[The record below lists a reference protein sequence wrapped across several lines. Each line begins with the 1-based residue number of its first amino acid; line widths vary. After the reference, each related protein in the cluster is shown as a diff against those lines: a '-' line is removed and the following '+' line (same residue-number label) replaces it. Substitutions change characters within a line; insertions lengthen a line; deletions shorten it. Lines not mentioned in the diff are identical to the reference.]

1 MTVKTFHGVRSS
13 ADGTFDGGPSDVAIV
28 GAPLDLG
35 AAERPG
41 ARFGP
46 DAIRTAP
53 YLSGQLH
60 HMAFGVP
67 VFGTL
72 AVVDA
77 GDSEVV
83 PGGYGESID
92 LLRAKTLKVAPNTR
106 CLVTLGG
113 DNSVVLAS
121 MEAVAQIHGPISLIH
136 FDAHTDT
143 WGDDFPGLTHAT
155 VLRRAIEQGIIRRG
169 HQIGIRGYGHSPAL
183 LKWGEENGLHCW
195 SMDDVN
201 TLGMPE
207 VIQSV
212 LQQTTG
218 PVYLT
223 IDIDVLDPAH
233 APGTG
238 TPEPGG
244 LTSREL
250 LSAVRAFTRNLDIV
264 GFDVVE
270 VSPPY
275 DHADI
280 TAVVANRCVHELLAA
295 KAHRLV
301 NQG

>member
-1 MTVKTFHGVRSS
+1 MKNTTFHAVRLS
-13 ADGTFDGGPSDVAIV
+13 ADGTFDNGPSDVAII
-28 GAPLDLG
+28 GAPIDMG
-35 AAERPG
+35 ATERPG

-53 YLSGQLH
+53 YLSGQVH
-60 HMAFGVP
+60 HMTFGVP

-72 AVVDA
+72 AVVDT
-77 GDSEVV
+77 GDSNVV
-83 PGGYGESID
+83 PGSLDESID
-92 LLRAKTLKVAPNTR
+92 QLRVKARKVAPNTR

-113 DNSVVLAS
+113 DNSVVLPPL
-121 MEAVAQIHGPISLIH
+121 EALAEIHGPLALIH

-143 WGDDFPGLTHAT
+143 WGEDFPGLTHAT
-155 VLRRAIEQGIIRRG
+155 VLRRAIEQGIVRRG
-169 HQIGIRGYGHSPAL
+169 HQIGIRGFGHSRGL
-183 LKWGEENGLHCW
+183 LRWGEENGLTCW

-201 TLGMPE
+201 TMGISE
-207 VIQSV
+207 VIESV
-212 LQQTTG
+212 LEQTTG
-218 PVYLT
+218 PVYVT
-223 IDIDVLDPAH
+223 IDIDALDPAH

-250 LSAVRAFTRNLDIV
+250 LAAVRAFTRNLDVV

-275 DHADI
+275 DQSDI
-280 TAVVANRCVHELLAA
+280 TAVIANRCVHELLAA

-301 NQG
+301 SP